1 MQFKNNWIFWIPLFI
16 SIGILSYF
24 TTPLGALAIQ
34 MTATKKYIYL
44 SLLPIISI
52 ILYKKNRMAT
62 IYLISIIIGFYASL
76 LRTEL
81 VTSPVLSETIKDVWV
96 KGTVEDIQYASS
108 GGRITLSQLYVRD
121 LKKAERDIRIKVT
134 VKTNIDDISIGDIV
148 SFKGTLMPP
157 MAPSIPDGFDYRT
170 FAYYQK
176 IGGTGYATSRLIIKN
191 KGEVNSHFIEK
202 LRQAAISRILE
213 ILPQPSASIAS
224 GMLVG
229 DSSYLKQKVYE
240 KIKVAGIAHVIAISG
255 MHMVVVVSIIFFVFR
270 WLCSLSNY
278 ISLRF
283 DAKKVAAIISI
294 IGSLFYLILAGNPVS
309 AQRAYIMSSLV
320 LLAIV
325 LNRRSQAMHSL
336 AISCTILLL
345 LTPESLL
352 NPSLQM
358 SVAACFG
365 LIWSY
370 NFFHKFITPPKE
382 QQLWAKW
389 LYYMLNISFSTVVA
403 GIFTAPF
410 IIYHFHQFSTYS
422 LLANLISI
430 PLTDFFLMP
439 LGMIGLALM
448 PLGFDLI
455 PFLIME
461 KGINIMLFIVD
472 VVANLPMSSLF
483 VPSISG
489 YTMILFSYG
498 TIILCVAKDKLRIC
512 GIGMIGISIISL
524 FWIRM
529 PDILIDAEGRLF
541 AVRHE
546 DNYYFSNM
554 NVARFVRKV
563 WQESV
568 GENNPIAIDK
578 AKIEG
583 CTSDKCT
590 LSKGNISV
598 LILKTD
604 DYECGNNDLIINMI
618 TSDPLCNSNT
628 ITLTDLKNN
637 GAHAIWIDKK
647 IKIKTSIKK

>member
-1 MQFKNNWIFWIPLFI
+1 MPLRNNWIFWIPLFI
-16 SIGILSYF
+16 SIGIFAYF
-24 TTPLGALAIQ
+24 TSPLGDLIYQISPPLGYFCLIVSAI
-34 MTATKKYIYL
+34 IF
-44 SLLPIISI
+44 LL
-52 ILYKKNRMAT
+52 LYRKNKIAT
-62 IYLISIIIGFYASL
+62 IYIASVIIGFYASVI
-76 LRTEL
+76 RTEL
-81 VTSPVLSETIKDVWV
+81 VASPILSEAIQNVWV
-96 KGTVEDIQYASS
+96 KGKVDDIQYATS
-108 GGRITLSQLYVRD
+108 GGRVTLSELYVKD
-121 LKKAERDIRIKVT
+121 LKKSERGVRIKVT

-157 MAPSIPDGFDYRT
+157 MSPSIPDGFDYRT

-191 KGEVNSHFIEK
+191 KAEVTSHFIEK
-202 LRQAAISRILE
+202 LRQAAISRIVE
-213 ILPQPSASIAS
+213 ILPQPAASIAS

-240 KIKVAGIAHVIAISG
+240 KIKIAGIAHVIAISG

-270 WLCSLSNY
+270 WLCGLSHY

-370 NFFHKFITPPKE
+370 SFFHNSITPPKPN
-382 QQLWAKW
+382 QLLAKW
-389 LYYMLNISFSTVVA
+389 IHYMLNISFSTFVA

-430 PLTDFFLMP
+430 PLTDFLLMP
-439 LGMIGLALM
+439 LGMIGLVLM
-448 PLGFDLI
+448 PIGLDLI

-461 KGINIMLFIVD
+461 KGIDLMLLIVD
-472 VVANLPMSSLF
+472 VVSKLPMSSLF

-489 YTMILFSYG
+489 YTMTLFSYG
-498 TIILCVAKDKLRIC
+498 MIISCVAKDKARSC
-512 GIGMIGISIISL
+512 GLIMISISFISL
-524 FWIRM
+524 FWIKM
-529 PDILIDAEGRLF
+529 PDILIDSDGRLF
-541 AVRHE
+541 AIRNE
-546 DNYYFSNM
+546 GNYYFSNM
-554 NVARFVRKV
+554 NIARFVRKV
-563 WQESV
+563 WQESI
-568 GENNPIAIDK
+568 GENNPISIDK
-578 AKIEG
+578 AKIQG
-583 CTSDKCT
+583 CTSSHCV
-590 LSKGNISV
+590 LSKGDHSV
-598 LILKTD
+598 LILKSD
-604 DYECGNNDLIINMI
+604 DYACQNYDLVINLI
-618 TSDPLCNSNT
+618 NSDSICNLKT

-647 IKIKTSIKK
+647 IKIKSSFKK